1 MKRTNTL
8 TSSEVTDRI
17 KHTLLCES
25 IPTYKWMYDLG
36 LNSTQLGVYA
46 YIFNVCR
53 REPMAEH
60 YIKTMELAELFHV
73 TPQNLQQIT
82 STLVSKGLVYK
93 RIIGRGNQSK
103 PYYSLYTEIAKGVDG
118 ACVSII
124 REDNEKKE

>member
-1 MKRTNTL
+1 MKKIKQINT
-8 TSSEVTDRI
+8 EMVADRI
-17 KHTLLCES
+17 KQTLLCES

-46 YIFNVCR
+46 YIFNVCK

-82 STLVSKGLVYK
+82 SHLMSKGLVYK

-103 PYYSLYTEIAKGVDG
+103 PYYSLFQLA
-118 ACVSII
+118 
-124 REDNEKKE
+124 